1 MPFAKMA
8 STTLYAAYD
17 KLNASGTSDAERN
30 AAFQSILDA
39 STSEDM
45 RVRRLTVSFILEC
58 GPHQKT
64 LASKAAVAFAR
75 LMQDEKEPVRKE
87 AKVGVARLK
96 QESAFVKELL
106 ATLLNRVPFENDD
119 MKSAFL
125 TLAKRFTADVF
136 QRSKAILPDA
146 EDNVREALLAI
157 LGGLIEELGDGMTAE
172 VEESVS
178 ECLLK
183 VLEDVSKEE
192 FEQLMPLLKGLKIYQ
207 QPERANEIV
216 EFLYSLSEADSV
228 KLGDEDSVEMFV
240 PCFQQSGELFQRGAD
255 ATAFLSTIASKLLY
269 DLEQLGKTRTIV
281 VLRGIAEACHSPG
294 LAPEMARTIGPPL
307 YADLMKQLPEPELA
321 DDDLLDDDEAL
332 ATEATPAAKR
342 DKPEPS
348 DFNYSYIECLLAAVY
363 GCISKA
369 ASCVTY
375 TEMQNLDSAL
385 GLVIAR
391 TTPYTKG
398 LENTIKVKQGDK
410 SAEGQAQLKQLRTA
424 LVTIHNIRA
433 YRWMI
438 DHMEDAAKAQKIVFS
453 WHPQAQTQPI
463 KMSLP
468 KGGRAASA
476 AAAANVPRVASSSG
490 KKAVRR
496 QGIYQPPSGRYSKN
510 LGKIPEAAV
519 DVSRQ
524 TSKPAGKKKAALNVK
539 PQHALTT
546 TALAGNDAVKRRVIK
561 GRGGIGRR
569 GSFKGPP
576 SASRR
581 VVQKK

>member
-228 KLGDEDSVEMFV
+228 KVRVDLG
-240 PCFQQSGELFQRGAD
+240 G
-255 ATAFLSTIASKLLY
+255 
-269 DLEQLGKTRTIV
+269 
-281 VLRGIAEACHSPG
+281 
-294 LAPEMARTIGPPL
+294 
-307 YADLMKQLPEPELA
+307 
-321 DDDLLDDDEAL
+321 
-332 ATEATPAAKR
+332 
-342 DKPEPS
+342 
-348 DFNYSYIECLLAAVY
+348 
-363 GCISKA
+363 
-369 ASCVTY
+369 
-375 TEMQNLDSAL
+375 L
-385 GLVIAR
+385 GLRMSERVGATDWELCPR
-391 TTPYTKG
+391 C
-398 LENTIKVKQGDK
+398 
-410 SAEGQAQLKQLRTA
+410 SAC
-424 LVTIHNIRA
+424 LVH
-433 YRWMI
+433 
-438 DHMEDAAKAQKIVFS
+438 
-453 WHPQAQTQPI
+453 
-463 KMSLP
+463 
-468 KGGRAASA
+468 
-476 AAAANVPRVASSSG
+476 SS
-490 KKAVRR
+490 
-496 QGIYQPPSGRYSKN
+496 QW
-510 LGKIPEAAV
+510 L
-519 DVSRQ
+519 
-524 TSKPAGKKKAALNVK
+524 
-539 PQHALTT
+539 
-546 TALAGNDAVKRRVIK
+546 
-561 GRGGIGRR
+561 
-569 GSFKGPP
+569 
-576 SASRR
+576 
-581 VVQKK
+581 